1 MRRMRNPRG
10 LILACLM
17 TMLVACTPGAP
28 SPPGGSQALVPGA
41 VVIQVSLIKY
51 QPQQT
56 KYGTV
61 AGYDNA
67 DLTVPVGAVVQFHN
81 QDSFTHTA
89 SSVGTNGFPSGSP
102 LTDKARTPSG
112 SDLSQA
118 DWSSGDLGPDGYSQP
133 FKASTPGT
141 YFYGCFF
148 HYNTPMR
155 GVITVQ

>member
-1 MRRMRNPRG
+1 MRRMRTPQG
-10 LILACLM
+10 LVLACLM
-17 TMLVACTPGAP
+17 TMLVACTPGAQ

-61 AGYDNA
+61 AGYDND
-67 DLTVPVGAVVQFHN
+67 DLTVHVGAVVQFHN
-81 QDSFTHTA
+81 QDGFTHTA

-102 LTDKARTPSG
+102 LTDKARTQAG
-112 SDLSQA
+112 SDLAQA
-118 DWSSGDLGPDGYSQP
+118 DWSSGDLGPDAYSQP

>member
-1 MRRMRNPRG
+1 MRRMRSPRA
-10 LILACLM
+10 LTLACLM

-28 SPPGGSQALVPGA
+28 PTPGGAQALVPGA

-56 KYGTV
+56 QFGTV
-61 AGYDNA
+61 AGYNNA
-67 DLTVPVGAVVQFHN
+67 NLTVHVGAVIQFHN

-89 SSVGTNGFPSGSP
+89 SSVGTNGFPQGSP

-112 SDLSQA
+112 SDLAQT
-118 DWSSGDLGPDGYSQP
+118 DWSSGDLGPDAYSQP

>member
-1 MRRMRNPRG
+1 MRRMRTPGG
-10 LILACLM
+10 LVLACL
-17 TMLVACTPGAP
+17 TAMLVACTPGAP

-51 QPQQT
+51 QPQETQF
-56 KYGTV
+56 GTV

-67 DLTVPVGAVVQFHN
+67 NLTVHVGAVIQFHN

-102 LTDKARTPSG
+102 LTDKARTQSG
-112 SDLSQA
+112 SDLSQT
-118 DWSSGDLGPDGYSQP
+118 DWSSGDLQPDAYSQP
-133 FKASTPGT
+133 FHATTPGT